1 MGPLLQEELLRAY
14 LASMNKFLAT
24 LDRLSS
30 GFADDVVT
38 AVRKTPAD
46 ELYRVLGKTPPAP
59 PSAPVVVKRT
69 AAPAPKKAAPVA
81 KKEVAP
87 KAPKAPKPAK
97 KAPAPAAKKE
107 VAPKKEVAVKAAPA
121 PKKEPVAPK
130 KAAPATGPL
139 GAAAIVSVRRFFEE
153 CGRRGATAQQVQRH
167 LEHDESDARVPALL
181 RELTHEGVIRDAG
194 FRRTT
199 GNGTQP
205 VLVIA

>member
-30 GFADDVVT
+30 GFADDVVA
-38 AVRKTPAD
+38 AVRKTPGD
-46 ELYRVLGKTPPAP
+46 ELYRLLGKTPPAP
-59 PSAPVVVKRT
+59 ASAPAVVKRT

-87 KAPKAPKPAK
+87 KK
-97 KAPAPAAKKE
+97 KAAPAAKKE
-107 VAPKKEVAVKAAPA
+107 VAPKKEVATPKAAKAPAQKAAPA
-121 PKKEPVAPK
+121 
-130 KAAPATGPL
+130 GPL
-139 GAAAIVSVRRFFEE
+139 GAGAIVSVRRFFEE

-167 LEHDESDARVPALL
+167 LELDESDTRVPALL

-205 VLVIA
+205 VLVVA

>member
-1 MGPLLQEELLRAY
+1 MGPLLQEELVRAY

-30 GFADDVVT
+30 GFADDVVA

-87 KAPKAPKPAK
+87 K

-107 VAPKKEVAVKAAPA
+107 VAPKKEVAVKAPA
-121 PKKEPVAPK
+121 PKKETAAPK

-139 GAAAIVSVRRFFEE
+139 GAAAIVAVRRFFEE

-167 LEHDESDARVPALL
+167 LEHDESDTRVPALL
-181 RELTHEGVIRDAG
+181 RELAEEGVIRDAG

>member
-30 GFADDVVT
+30 GFADDVVA

-59 PSAPVVVKRT
+59 PSAPAIVKRT
-69 AAPAPKKAAPVA
+69 AAPAPKKAVAVAKKEVAPKATKPAKKAPAPVA

-87 KAPKAPKPAK
+87 K
-97 KAPAPAAKKE
+97 KE
-107 VAPKKEVAVKAAPA
+107 VVVKAAAAPKKEAA
-121 PKKEPVAPK
+121 APK
-130 KAAPATGPL
+130 KAAPAAGPL

-181 RELTHEGVIRDAG
+181 RELTQEGVIRDAG